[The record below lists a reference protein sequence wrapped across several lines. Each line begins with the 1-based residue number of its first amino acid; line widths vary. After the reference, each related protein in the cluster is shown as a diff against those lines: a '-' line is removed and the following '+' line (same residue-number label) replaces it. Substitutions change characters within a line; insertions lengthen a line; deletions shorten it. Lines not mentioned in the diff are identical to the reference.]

1 MFYSRILLSLL
12 IVLPIYLALIIYL
25 PETVIRTT
33 LFIISLLF
41 SFEWADK
48 KMNSVKDQEWIGL
61 NSRLIRTFMNKK
73 MSKKDWGFIMFSI
86 IVFPIFLGILIS
98 NKRYKEADIF
108 ISTSIFVMI
117 ALWCIELVFRFII
130 I

>member
-48 KMNSVKDQEWIGL
+48 KMNSVKDQE
-61 NSRLIRTFMNKK
+61 
-73 MSKKDWGFIMFSI
+73 
-86 IVFPIFLGILIS
+86 
-98 NKRYKEADIF
+98 
-108 ISTSIFVMI
+108 
-117 ALWCIELVFRFII
+117 
-130 I
+130 